1 MKNQRRMHLGW
12 LMNPYGTH
20 PAAWLHPEAAVE
32 SDLDIGHYVR
42 MARLAERGKLD
53 FIFQADAPACRDGNM
68 EALSRAPRFM
78 SIWEPATLLAAL
90 AGATTHIGLGG
101 TASTSY
107 YEPYNIAR
115 LFGSLD
121 HLSKGRAAW
130 NVVTSAHPSTGYNF
144 GIEGLEPHALR
155 YERAEEFLQIVL
167 ALWDSWDDD
176 AFVRDRERG
185 RFFDPDKL
193 HYLHHKGKH
202 FSVRGPLNM
211 ARTPQGRPVIIQAG
225 GSEPGKNLAAE
236 TADVVFS
243 AAGTIEK
250 SHAFIQDVKG
260 RMAGYGRRPEHL
272 AILPGLNVTIGRTQ
286 AEAEDK
292 YAALQALIHPDVGRE
307 LLSDDLEGVDLSH
320 IPLDGPVPLE
330 ALPKSSNGHKAYF
343 EALIEAV
350 TKEKLSLRQLYERHV
365 ARSGTTVRGTPTQIA
380 DKMEEWFSAGAAD
393 GFMLTF
399 TSIPQ
404 GLEDFVTL
412 VVPELQR
419 RGLFR
424 SEYEGPMLR
433 DHLGIPR
440 PESRYH
446 QQASLTP
453 AAPRQTAS
461 AAATA

>member
-1 MKNQRRMHLGW
+1 MHLGW
-12 LMNPYGTH
+12 LMNPYGNH
-20 PAAWLHPEAAVE
+20 PSSWLKEDAPIE
-32 SDLDIGHYVR
+32 SDLDIGHYMR
-42 MARLAERGKLD
+42 MAQVAERGKFD

-78 SIWEPATLLAAL
+78 NIWEPMTLLAAL
-90 AGATTHIGLGG
+90 AGATTTIGLGA

-115 LFGSLD
+115 IYGSLD

-130 NVVTSAHPSTGYNF
+130 NVVTSAHPSTGWNF

-155 YERAEEFLQIVL
+155 YERAVEFLQIVL

-176 AFVRDRERG
+176 AFVKDREAG

-193 HYLHHKGKH
+193 HYLHHKGKY

-225 GSEPGKNLAAE
+225 GSEPGKELAAE
-236 TADVVFS
+236 TADVVFG

-250 SHAFIQDVKG
+250 SVAFIKDVKA
-260 RMAGYGRRPEHL
+260 RMLRYGRHPEHL
-272 AILPGLNVTIGRTQ
+272 AVLPGLNVTIGRTQ

-292 YAALQALIHPDVGRE
+292 YAALQAMIHPDVGRE
-307 LLSDDLEGVDLSH
+307 LLSDDLEGIDLSG
-320 IPLDGPVPLE
+320 IPLDGPVPLDK
-330 ALPKSSNGHKAYF
+330 LPKTANGHKAYF
-343 EALIEAV
+343 DALVEAV

-365 ARSGTTVRGTPTQIA
+365 SRSGSKISGTPTQIA
-380 DKMEEWFSAGAAD
+380 DRMEEWFSAGAAD

-399 TSIPQ
+399 TSIPN
-404 GLEDFVTL
+404 GLEEFVTL

-424 SEYEGPMLR
+424 KDYAGSMLR

-440 PESRYH
+440 PESRY
-446 QQASLTP
+446 AKKRTSAWTP
-453 AAPRQTAS
+453 AS
-461 AAATA
+461 AAQPASVAATA